1 MRVVSF
7 QVGGTR
13 FALPADVVSEVVEAG
28 PINQRVPGVA
38 GQPLGL
44 ARVRGGWIPVI
55 ELSRLLDDV
64 VSPSS
69 GSEDAVLLLL
79 EAEQGRVGLRV
90 QDIGEV
96 TIARRSAMR
105 QTPGSAELIE
115 LNGELVRF
123 LDPVALRLGAAG
135 RSASKGGVMNE
146 RLAGAEPAKAVVFR
160 LSDDEFGL
168 DVMQVVE
175 VIHLPETR
183 TVPRAPEFV
192 EGLATLRDTV
202 VPVIDMRK
210 RFSLP
215 VNQTGLPPRLLV
227 VQMGNAQ
234 VGLVVDSVP
243 GVILLRDGSVS
254 PPPELF
260 RGLARRFLKGIARTE
275 NRLIILLDIERILD
289 TEERIAL
296 EQLID
301 AASGTDGGGGD

>member
-1 MRVVSF
+1 
-7 QVGGTR
+7 
-13 FALPADVVSEVVEAG
+13 
-28 PINQRVPGVA
+28 
-38 GQPLGL
+38 
-44 ARVRGGWIPVI
+44 
-55 ELSRLLDDV
+55 
-64 VSPSS
+64 
-69 GSEDAVLLLL
+69 
-79 EAEQGRVGLRV
+79 
-90 QDIGEV
+90 
-96 TIARRSAMR
+96 
-105 QTPGSAELIE
+105 
-115 LNGELVRF
+115 
-123 LDPVALRLGAAG
+123 
-135 RSASKGGVMNE
+135 MNE